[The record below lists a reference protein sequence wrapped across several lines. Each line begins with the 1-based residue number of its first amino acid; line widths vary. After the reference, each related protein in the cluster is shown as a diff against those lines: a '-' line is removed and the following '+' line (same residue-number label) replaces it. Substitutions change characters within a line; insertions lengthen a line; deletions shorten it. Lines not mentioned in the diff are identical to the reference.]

1 MTNPDTMPQNLQD
14 LIQFLQS
21 NNFKAECPNCNGKMD
36 LSETALFDAG
46 NFTPEAKDLLK
57 ERKQFNK
64 ERKEELKGRS
74 GKMSQKIETT
84 TQSVNIGF
92 ILERLAPALKGFR
105 FDKNDCRSLFD
116 PIDYVIFE
124 GLNKTGSV
132 QKIIFTDIK
141 TGDARLKK
149 NQKQIRQVVEE
160 KKVEFRKYNQ

>member
-1 MTNPDTMPQNLQD
+1 MPKDLQD

-21 NNFKAECPNCNGKMD
+21 NNFKAESPNCNGKMD
-36 LSETALFDAG
+36 LSETALFDAE
-46 NFTPEAKDLLK
+46 NFTPEAKELLK
-57 ERKQFNK
+57 ELKLFNK

-92 ILERLAPALKGFR
+92 ILKRLAPALKMFR

-124 GLNKTGSV
+124 GLNKTGGKSDSWLRRKSGV
-132 QKIIFTDIK
+132 KYRINEKI
-141 TGDARLKK
+141 
-149 NQKQIRQVVEE
+149 
-160 KKVEFRKYNQ
+160 

>member
-1 MTNPDTMPQNLQD
+1 MSTQLQD
-14 LIQFLQS
+14 LIVFLQS
-21 NNFKAECPNCNGKMD
+21 NNFKAECPNCSGKMD
-36 LSETALFDAG
+36 LSETALFDAAH
-46 NFTPEAKDLLK
+46 FTPEAKELLK
-57 ERKQFNK
+57 DRKQVNR
-64 ERKEELKGRS
+64 ERMDELKGRS

-92 ILERLAPALKGFR
+92 ILERLAPTLKGFR

-116 PIDYVIFE
+116 PIDYIIFE

-160 KKVEFRKYNQ
+160 KKVEFRKYNP